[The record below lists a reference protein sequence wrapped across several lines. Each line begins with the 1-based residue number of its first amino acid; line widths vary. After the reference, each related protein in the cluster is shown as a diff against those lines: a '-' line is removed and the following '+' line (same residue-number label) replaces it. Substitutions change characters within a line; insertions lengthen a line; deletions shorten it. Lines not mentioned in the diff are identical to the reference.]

1 MFLCVAIKSSH
12 RKPEDD
18 KIIDSDI
25 CCAAGGAGGKLHT
38 VPESAA
44 ARPEDASAWSVM
56 LPLRPP
62 VGCFGDTI
70 SNQFRPSAFGCLKTG
85 FSDEGL
91 TLDMFRNLKLTINYQ
106 SDHSIQK
113 YGLIL
118 VSHGSSNVRCQTSA
132 LITQI

>member
-1 MFLCVAIKSSH
+1 MDDRRCSSLIINRLCRNSAAIQRLVSTEKELEQDLVSLDKYALMFLCVAIKSSH

-70 SNQFRPSAFGCLKTG
+70 FKPISAVRFRLSEDRL
-85 FSDEGL
+85 
-91 TLDMFRNLKLTINYQ
+91 
-106 SDHSIQK
+106 
-113 YGLIL
+113 
-118 VSHGSSNVRCQTSA
+118 
-132 LITQI
+132 